1 MKHDAISTR
10 MKTKYEDVF
19 RQTIPQRTYALLR
32 IDGKAFHTFTK
43 GLPTPFS
50 QDLADALDH
59 AALELCKVMQGCRLA
74 YGQSDEYSFLFTDF
88 EDIDTEMWFKGN
100 VQKITSVAASI
111 FTAHFNAK
119 WQEIVQDGRVFV
131 DKCSL
136 PRANDPDKKKKFI
149 DKLAM
154 FDARVFIIPGRTD
167 VINYFVWRQQDA
179 SRNSLSMLA
188 STYFSAKELHGKKA
202 ADMHEM
208 LHRKGQNWNNWD
220 ISFKRGRVIKRIK
233 TTRIAKFVHK
243 SSGKTLERPVHE
255 TPWAVDNDIPVF
267 TQDHDYLDE
276 LVPLYELSAKAGA
289 AASAE
294 E

>member
-19 RQTIPQRTYALLR
+19 RQTLPQRTYGLLR

-43 GLPTPFS
+43 KLPRPYCPE
-50 QDLADALDH
+50 LAEALDT
-59 AALELCKVMQGCRLA
+59 AAQTLCKTMQGARFA

-88 EDIDTEMWFKGN
+88 EDIDSEMWFNGN
-100 VQKITSVAASI
+100 IQKIASVSASI
-111 FTAHFNAK
+111 FTAYFNQA
-119 WQEIVQDGRVFV
+119 WQEII
-131 DKCSL
+131 KMTSL
-136 PRANDPDKKKKFI
+136 QKEHAGKI
-149 DKLAM
+149 AL
-154 FDARVFIIPGRTD
+154 FDARVFIIPNRTD
-167 VINYFVWRQQDA
+167 VVNYFVWRQQDA
-179 SRNSLSMLA
+179 TRNSLSMLA
-188 STYFSAKELHGKKA
+188 ASHFNHKELHGKKS

-208 LHRKGQNWNNWD
+208 LHIKDINWNNEPT
-220 ISFKRGRVIKRIK
+220 SFKRGRVIKRGNV
-233 TTRIAKFVHK
+233 TRTAKFVHK
-243 SSGKTLERPVHE
+243 ASGEMIERPVHE
-255 TPWAVDNDIPVF
+255 TPWIVDNDIPVF